1 MALEGTRDR
10 SRAIWHVT
18 RDGTPA
24 RPGPEGFVH
33 ASFTP
38 QLEGTLALHFP
49 GVERL
54 VLLRL
59 DPERLGTDL
68 VLEPSREGALFPHV
82 YRDLRAEDVR
92 GRREIARG
100 PDGRFD
106 LSGLPA

>member
-1 MALEGTRDR
+1 MDDAQDGEP
-10 SRAIWHVT
+10 AIWHVT

-24 RPGPEGFVH
+24 PPGAEGFVH

-38 QLEGTLALHFP
+38 QLAGTLALHFP
-49 GVERL
+49 GAERV

-59 DPERLGTDL
+59 DPGRLGTAL
-68 VLEPSREGALFPHV
+68 RLEPSRDGALFPHV
-82 YRDLRAEDVR
+82 HRALRPDDVR
-92 GRREIARG
+92 GRREVVRG